1 MGSGHET
8 IFGVTIPLKMTAIPI
23 GPPGRTTVF
32 ENVPPDT
39 YSLRVTATAG
49 VEEAVVFWKVYVP
62 ARPTICSV
70 NLINFGLAVNG
81 TRATVEFQG
90 VGPTSG
96 FSCRLDNGQFDSCEL
111 FANLIT
117 LASFPSFIITL
128 RMCLNFNHWLCS
140 VSVLF
145 ISTEDL

>member
-1 MGSGHET
+1 M
-8 IFGVTIPLKMTAIPI
+8 
-23 GPPGRTTVF
+23 F

-111 FANLIT
+111 HVYKPHHTCLIS
-117 LASFPSFIITL
+117 LLHNYITYVS
-128 RMCLNFNHWLCS
+128 CS
-140 VSVLF
+140 VLVLF